1 MPTFVSNHI
10 LHGMEEKK
18 NIRIIDIAQM
28 AGVSIGTVD
37 RVIHNRGRVSMEKLE
52 KVKAVLDQVHYTPNI
67 IARSLV
73 SKKSYR
79 LIALIPSFSQDEY
92 WMYVAQGIAK
102 AAEEARTYG
111 VMVEQQ
117 YFNQYD
123 RASFDKA
130 IAEILSKEFD
140 GIVIANFF
148 SASVISLSESLN
160 EKNIPYVYIDANIT
174 GQHPLAYYG
183 TNSYDSGAVAAQ
195 LMLER
200 IDKQKDILITKIF
213 YQQDEVSNQVINR
226 EKGFLDQLI
235 EAGFMGNIIYA
246 NLKID
251 TPGYNFEILDNIFR
265 EHRTKLPGGAITFN
279 SSCHILA
286 NYLKER
292 NINDI
297 YLAGYDLIEK
307 NRVLLHEGVI
317 KLLIGQRPE
326 SQGFNAIKALT
337 NKIILDVEPEKI
349 NFMPIDILIRE
360 NVDYYK
366 DM

>member
-1 MPTFVSNHI
+1 
-10 LHGMEEKK
+10 MEENK
-18 NIRIIDIAQM
+18 NIRIVDIAKM

-37 RVIHNRGRVSMEKLE
+37 RVIHNRGRVSKEKLE
-52 KVKAVLDQVHYTPNI
+52 KVKAVLDQVNYSPNI

-73 SKKSYR
+73 SKKNYR
-79 LIALIPSFSQDEY
+79 LIALIPSFAQNEY
-92 WMYVAQGIAK
+92 WMYVAQGITK

-123 RASFDKA
+123 RASFDNA
-130 IAEILSKEFD
+130 IEKILSAEFD

-148 SASVISLSESLN
+148 SASVIKLSELLN
-160 EKNIPYVYIDANIT
+160 DRGIPYVYIDANIA

-195 LMLER
+195 WMLER

-226 EKGFLDQLI
+226 EKGFLDHLH
-235 EAGFMGNIIYA
+235 ETGFMGNIIYA

-251 TPGYNFEILDNIFR
+251 TPEYNVETLDNIFQGHK
-265 EHRTKLPGGAITFN
+265 EKLPGGAITFN

-286 NYLKER
+286 NYLKNR
-292 NINDI
+292 NINGI

-307 NRVLLHEGVI
+307 NRVLLREGVI

-326 SQGFNAIKALT
+326 SQGFLAIKALT

-349 NFMPIDILIRE
+349 NFMPIDLLIRE